1 MVYEKPVLHNAG
13 FSCIMSKEEAMQF
26 IDRTKISVKAGDG
39 GHGKSA
45 FRREK
50 FVPKGGP
57 SGGDGGRGADVIFV
71 VDQNMNTLLDFRYH
85 RKFKGENGENG
96 DIKNQYGHNAPP
108 CIVKVPPG
116 TVVRDEK
123 TGELLA
129 DLTEI
134 GQQAVIAKGGRGG
147 RGNAKFK
154 NAANR
159 APTFAEFGEPGESRD
174 LLLELK
180 LLADVGLVGYPSV
193 GKSSLVATV
202 SAARPEIADYH
213 FTTITPVL
221 GVVQTDYEK
230 SFVMADIPGLIE
242 GAADGVGLGHDF
254 LRHVERTKLI
264 LHIVDAS
271 GIEGRDPVEDYRK
284 INVELKKYSEKIARR
299 TQILV
304 ANKIDLPESAGHL
317 PRLQALA
324 KEEGLAF
331 FRISAATRE
340 GVDELIAYVGKWL
353 DEYVEEPEAAEEA
366 KIYDANVEDPDKV
379 TIKRNDAGDFVISGK
394 SLEKLVAMT
403 NFNNDEAVRRF
414 QYIWRLKNLDEK
426 LRERGIKE
434 GMMVHIGEMEFEYR
448 E

>member
-1 MVYEKPVLHNAG
+1 
-13 FSCIMSKEEAMQF
+13 MQF
-26 IDRTKISVKAGDG
+26 IDKTKVIVKAGDG

-57 SGGDGGRGADVIFV
+57 AGGDGGRGGDIVFR

-85 RKFKGENGENG
+85 RKFKAENGENG
-96 DIKNQYGHNAPP
+96 DIKNQYGKNAPP

-116 TVVRDEK
+116 TTVRDEE

-129 DLTEI
+129 DLTEV
-134 GQQAVIAKGGRGG
+134 GQEAVIAKGGRGG
-147 RGNAKFK
+147 RGNAKFA

-159 APTFAEFGEPGESRD
+159 APTFAEFGEPGESRN
-174 LLLELK
+174 LVLELK
-180 LLADVGLVGYPSV
+180 LLADAGLVGYPSV
-193 GKSSLVATV
+193 GKSSLVAAC

-221 GVVQTDYEK
+221 GVVKTDYEK

-271 GIEGRDPVEDYRK
+271 GIEGRDPVDDFYK
-284 INVELKKYSEKIARR
+284 INKELKKYSEKIARR

-304 ANKIDLPESAGHL
+304 ANKIDLPEAAENL
-317 PRLQALA
+317 PRLEALA
-324 KEEGLAF
+324 AKEGLKF
-331 FRISAATRE
+331 FAISAAAHTGLR
-340 GVDELIAYVGKWL
+340 ELISYVGTWL
-353 DEYVEEPEAAEEA
+353 DNYVEEPEATEEETVYDEDAARDAE
-366 KIYDANVEDPDKV
+366 KV
-379 TIKRNDAGDFVISGK
+379 TVTRNDAGDFIVSGK
-394 SLEKLVAMT
+394 ALEKLVAMT

-414 QYIWRLKNLDEK
+414 QYIWRIKGIDEK
-426 LRERGIKE
+426 LKERGIRE
-434 GMMVHIGEMEFEYR
+434 GQTVHIGEMEFEWR